1 MSSSPL
7 ELPEGH
13 GSRSP
18 SRDRLTILRVLL
30 LTAGVAAG
38 VQVFAPP
45 VEEDSFGKSE
55 WWLMLANAV
64 VIGLSLPAP
73 LFTLRFRRVERPET
87 GFGALFALM
96 ASLGVILLLPPAIV
110 ERLASGSKG
119 EVQFCLYYVLP
130 LSGLWFVLAILLT
143 GGARKMWRKTE
154 SPWTERY
161 GFFLAMLWSPLGI
174 WHTVHFYIEA
184 FD

>member
-1 MSSSPL
+1 MSSSPPL
-7 ELPEGH
+7 ELPEGD

-38 VQVFAPP
+38 LSVFAP
-45 VEEDSFGKSE
+45 EKEADSFEKSE
-55 WWLMLANAV
+55 WWLMLANAF

-73 LFTLRFRRVERPET
+73 LFTLRFRRVERPQV

-96 ASLGVILLLPPAIV
+96 ASLGVILLLPPALV
-110 ERLASGSKG
+110 ERLHSDKG
-119 EVQFCLYYVLP
+119 EVHFCLYYVLP
-130 LSGLWFVLAILLT
+130 LLGLWFVLAILLT
-143 GGARKMWRKTE
+143 GGFRRIWRKAE

-161 GFFLAMLWSPLGI
+161 GFFLALLWSPLGI